1 MWEWLKCIFVT
12 ALFGTVLPI
21 EVPLNVFIG
30 TGKTIPSI
38 TPCNLQRIPQGGEG
52 YGVGSNPP
60 GAQIPF
66 GMMRL
71 SPDTSYDNIAVEWN
85 HFGGYY
91 YGNVQLATIYIT
103 WGR

>member
-38 TPCNLQRIPQGGEG
+38 TPCNLQRIPQGERAME
-52 YGVGSNPP
+52 S
-60 GAQIPF
+60 
-66 GMMRL
+66 
-71 SPDTSYDNIAVEWN
+71 
-85 HFGGYY
+85 
-91 YGNVQLATIYIT
+91 
-103 WGR
+103 GRTLPELKFRSE